1 MTPKTWGSVRLKPK
15 LAPDA
20 DSNKLLGPGVNA
32 ATAAKVKKERSVVE
46 STTDDPKN
54 DRIESIAEM
63 SYAPMTDPRH
73 RVPTSDARRS
83 FVLDRNALH
92 GSSIE

>member
-20 DSNKLLGPGVNA
+20 DSNKLLGPGVKA

-54 DRIESIAEM
+54 DRSESIAEM
-63 SYAPMTDPRH
+63 STCEGQVGVTAFQPATP
-73 RVPTSDARRS
+73 SA
-83 FVLDRNALH
+83 
-92 GSSIE
+92 

>member
-1 MTPKTWGSVRLKPK
+1 MKPK

-46 STTDDPKN
+46 STTNDPKN
-54 DRIESIAEM
+54 DRSESIAEM
-63 SYAPMTDPRH
+63 SIFERQVGVTAFQIAMPG
-73 RVPTSDARRS
+73 A
-83 FVLDRNALH
+83 
-92 GSSIE
+92 

>member
-1 MTPKTWGSVRLKPK
+1 MTPNTWGRVRLKPK

-46 STTDDPKN
+46 STTNDPKN
-54 DRIESIAEM
+54 DRSESIAEM
-63 SYAPMTDPRH
+63 SHALMTDRRH
-73 RVPTSDARRS
+73 RVLASNTRRL
-83 FVLDRNALH
+83 VPR
-92 GSSIE
+92 

>member
-1 MTPKTWGSVRLKPK
+1 MKPK

-46 STTDDPKN
+46 STTYDPKY
-54 DRIESIAEM
+54 DRSESIAEM
-63 SYAPMTDPRH
+63 SHAPMTDQRN
-73 RVPTSDARRS
+73 RVPVSAARRL
-83 FVLDRNALH
+83 VPR
-92 GSSIE
+92 

>member
-1 MTPKTWGSVRLKPK
+1 MTPNTWGRVRLKPK

-46 STTDDPKN
+46 STTYDPKN
-54 DRIESIAEM
+54 DRSESIAEM
-63 SYAPMTDPRH
+63 SHAPMTDPRN
-73 RVPTSDARRS
+73 RVPTSDAGHWTPR
-83 FVLDRNALH
+83 
-92 GSSIE
+92 

>member
-1 MTPKTWGSVRLKPK
+1 MTPNTWGRVRLKPK

-46 STTDDPKN
+46 STTNDPKN
-54 DRIESIAEM
+54 DRSESIAEM
-63 SYAPMTDPRH
+63 SRALMTDRRN
-73 RVPTSDARRS
+73 RVLASNTRRTGDHS
-83 FVLDRNALH
+83 SAIGRNFH
-92 GSSIE
+92 